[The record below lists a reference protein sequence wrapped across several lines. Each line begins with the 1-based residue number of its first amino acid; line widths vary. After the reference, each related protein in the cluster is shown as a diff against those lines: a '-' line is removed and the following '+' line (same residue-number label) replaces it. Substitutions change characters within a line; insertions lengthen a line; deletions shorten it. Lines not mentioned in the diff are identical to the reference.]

1 LRADAAIRRQLG
13 YPAGKAQPWV
23 IPDKPA
29 EHTVTLEY
37 TIQSD
42 IDYQNPY
49 LALEDADIA
58 TIIWNGE
65 PVCAKPEG
73 YYVDKSIC
81 KVALP
86 ALRKGENVLRVTIP
100 FAERSNCEAM
110 YLLGN
115 FGVQIMGRLAK
126 IVPLPET
133 LGFSDLT
140 YQGFPFYGGEVTYKI
155 PVNCESDWNA
165 VIKVPHFD
173 AVVTT
178 VSVDGEQRAV
188 IAYPP
193 YTAGL
198 GTLSAGAHT
207 IGVTAFI
214 SRRNCFGD
222 VHNADE
228 KHRWQGPAAW
238 VTSGD
243 AWTYEY
249 RLRRTGILT
258 TPEIFKK

>member
-1 LRADAAIRRQLG
+1 
-13 YPAGKAQPWV
+13 
-23 IPDKPA
+23 
-29 EHTVTLEY
+29 
-37 TIQSD
+37 
-42 IDYQNPY
+42 
-49 LALEDADIA
+49 
-58 TIIWNGE
+58 
-65 PVCAKPEG
+65 
-73 YYVDKSIC
+73 
-81 KVALP
+81 
-86 ALRKGENVLRVTIP
+86 
-100 FAERSNCEAM
+100 
-110 YLLGN
+110 
-115 FGVQIMGRLAK
+115 
-126 IVPLPET
+126 
-133 LGFSDLT
+133 
-140 YQGFPFYGGEVTYKI
+140 
-155 PVNCESDWNA
+155 